1 MRLLCSDYMQKPD
14 IANYLLHLM
23 EQSRIIYET
32 LLGKRCSDSHWSK
45 TKKLMSACELPLDKD
60 GFSVLINLRK
70 VSPRY
75 FSKYVE
81 VKDQLTNLGKQ
92 LLPAIGDG
100 ITGKQ
105 FLDLLQKLE
114 ICPNQS
120 TISRWFKGVGGFK
133 STGNYDRKTVLPIV
147 ATALI
152 YKSKN
157 QSSQLTKIGA

>member
-1 MRLLCSDYMQKPD
+1 
-14 IANYLLHLM
+14 M
-23 EQSRIIYET
+23 ENSRIIYET
-32 LLGKRCSDSHWSK
+32 LLGKRCSDSHWTK
-45 TKKLMSACELPLDKD
+45 TKKLMAACDLPLDKD

-81 VKDQLTNLGKQ
+81 IKDELTNLGKQ

-105 FLDLLQKLE
+105 FLNLLEQLQ
-114 ICPNQS
+114 INPNQS
-120 TISRWFKGVGGFK
+120 TVSRWFKTVGGFK
-133 STGNYDRKTVLPIV
+133 STGNYDRKTILPII

-152 YKSKN
+152 YQHKN
-157 QSSQLTKIGA
+157 QSSKLSKIGA

>member
-1 MRLLCSDYMQKPD
+1 
-14 IANYLLHLM
+14 M

-32 LLGKRCSDSHWSK
+32 LLGKRCSDSHWTK

-60 GFSVLINLRK
+60 GFNVLINLRK

-81 VKDQLTNLGKQ
+81 IKDQVTKLGREV
-92 LLPAIGDG
+92 LPTIGDG

-133 STGNYDRKTVLPIV
+133 SSANYDRKIILPIM

-152 YKSKN
+152 YKHKS
-157 QSSQLTKIGA
+157 QSNQLTKIGA